1 MPRTMGT
8 FWYWTFPHREVPCS
22 GQLRP
27 QTSLRKSWT
36 HITRNSAPSRPRLR
50 HQRNR
55 NCSGKSAWLLLLW
68 SFYFCGERNISAHLR
83 CPSESGTEENMFQ
96 ETLLESSPTPGRRRG
111 WSLATAFT
119 AQTLIAATLIVVPLL
134 SSAVIT
140 ISTPAMPIPISYAKP
155 MADSPRAS
163 SGGTSSNL
171 HFASQQEVVNM
182 NLAKGS
188 LIVSNPRLGNSG
200 PSDPSPCLVGASCPV
215 GDGGPPNLLPVGPT
229 VVPKRPDKPVIVS
242 PMSDG

>member
-1 MPRTMGT
+1 
-8 FWYWTFPHREVPCS
+8 
-22 GQLRP
+22 
-27 QTSLRKSWT
+27 
-36 HITRNSAPSRPRLR
+36 
-50 HQRNR
+50 
-55 NCSGKSAWLLLLW
+55 
-68 SFYFCGERNISAHLR
+68 
-83 CPSESGTEENMFQ
+83 MFQ
-96 ETLLESSPTPGRRRG
+96 ETLLESSPTPRRRHG

-140 ISTPAMPIPISYAKP
+140 ISTPAMPIPLSYAKP

-242 PMSDG
+242 HMSDGLLINKVIPTYPIVAVRSGVQGEVRLHAIIARDGTIQSLSVISGHPLLTGAAIEAVQQWRYKPYRLNGEAVEVETYITVNFKKNI

>member
-1 MPRTMGT
+1 MKP
-8 FWYWTFPHREVPCS
+8 
-22 GQLRP
+22 
-27 QTSLRKSWT
+27 
-36 HITRNSAPSRPRLR
+36 I
-50 HQRNR
+50 
-55 NCSGKSAWLLLLW
+55 
-68 SFYFCGERNISAHLR
+68 
-83 CPSESGTEENMFQ
+83 
-96 ETLLESSPTPGRRRG
+96 PTPRRRRG

-140 ISTPAMPIPISYAKP
+140 ISTPAMPIPLSYAKP

-242 PMSDG
+242 HMSDGLLINKVIPTYPIVAVRTGVQGEVKLHAIIARDGAIQSLSVISGHPLLTSAAIEAVQQWRYKPYRLNGEAVEVETYITVNFKKNI